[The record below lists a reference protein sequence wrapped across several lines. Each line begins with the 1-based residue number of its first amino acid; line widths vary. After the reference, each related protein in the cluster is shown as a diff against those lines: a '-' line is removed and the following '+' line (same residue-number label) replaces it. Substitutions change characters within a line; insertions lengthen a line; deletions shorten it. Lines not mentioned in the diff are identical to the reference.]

1 MRKKRGRAEE
11 QKSRSKQNLFS
22 LFRSSALPLLLLLIA
37 SSVFIIYVVP
47 LTAQQ
52 DELIDFPK
60 RVEIKIEDPTQV
72 VSQRPV
78 FVDPEAP
85 GLLAFKRARLKERA
99 WGLPPIITPS
109 KFDPKVESSAKQL
122 LIWFTAHPSLPESLF
137 YNALLAKEFKAA
149 KGLVTFDHQ
158 LLSDR
163 RTKGRG
169 TYNLNTLGGEL
180 GSKLGAAADL
190 NFEVS
195 YKTKDLGWLDSIDSN
210 SYIRRDLTLLDISSI
225 LKGSKGSEFQWTAS
239 FSGSNLRLESESDID
254 LTSDS
259 SDSRATWLNLRIEAN
274 SNWPFLNPLDFGG
287 QVEHL
292 STYLSSDSRQVTD
305 LRLYARDNFISL
317 SPFALRSGVEL
328 AAVSMRDDKG
338 QEQPKILV
346 NPLFALLTEI
356 GDHIKLEIGAN
367 RSVARPRLDRLYF
380 YQDFTELNP
389 FLEVEREW
397 RGEASLKVD
406 FDKYLSTSV
415 GASRRVI
422 DGLTVYESS
431 KGEFLSWKPVNLNAK
446 VDSVQM
452 GIRLDQLKGIEGL
465 NLKASFSHEFQRGN
479 FRMIP
484 YQPKDFFELS
494 ASYSIGYGFK
504 IGMRAEYV
512 GQRAKDTA
520 GVILLP
526 AYFLWKPQLTKSF
539 GDYALFFLNGV
550 LSVGIYQLRYGYDMP
565 QQFLDAGV
573 TLKF

>member
-1 MRKKRGRAEE
+1 MRKYLPFLYYI
-11 QKSRSKQNLFS
+11 LF
-22 LFRSSALPLLLLLIA
+22 P
-37 SSVFIIYVVP
+37 VFCM
-47 LTAQQ
+47 AQQ

-72 VSQRPV
+72 VSQRPM
-78 FVDPEAP
+78 FVDPETP
-85 GLLAFKRARLKERA
+85 KLLAFRRIRLKERA

-109 KFDPKVESSAKQL
+109 KFEPKAERSAEQT

-149 KGLVTFDHQ
+149 KGLVNFDHQ

-163 RTKGRG
+163 RTEGRG
-169 TYNLNTLGGEL
+169 TYNLNTLSGEL
-180 GSKLGAAADL
+180 GFKLGSAADL
-190 NFEVS
+190 TFDVS
-195 YKTKDLGWLDSIDSN
+195 HKTKDLGWLDFSRQIV
-210 SYIRRDLTLLDISSI
+210 RRDLALLDISSI

-239 FSGSNLRLESESDID
+239 FSGSNLRLESDKSDID
-254 LTSDS
+254 PASDS
-259 SDSRATWLNLRIEAN
+259 KATWLNLRIEAN
-274 SNWPFLNPLDFGG
+274 SNWLFLNPLDFGG

-317 SPFALRSGVEL
+317 PPFVFRSGVEL

-346 NPLFALLTEI
+346 NPLLALLTEI
-356 GDHIKLEIGAN
+356 GDHIKIEIGAN
-367 RSVARPRLDRLYF
+367 RNVARPRLDRLYF

-397 RGEASLKVD
+397 RGEAALKVD
-406 FDKYLSTSV
+406 FGKYLSTTL
-415 GASRRVI
+415 GASRRIV
-422 DGLTVYESS
+422 DGITVYESS

-452 GIRLDQLKGIEGL
+452 GIRLDQLKGLEGL
-465 NLKASFSHEFQRGN
+465 NLEASFFHEFQRGN

-484 YQPKDFFELS
+484 YQPKDHFELS
-494 ASYSIGYGFK
+494 AIYSLGYGFK
-504 IGMRAEYV
+504 IGMGTEYV

-520 GVILLP
+520 GVVLLP

-539 GDYALFFLNGV
+539 SNYAIFFLNGS
-550 LSVGIYQLRYGYDMP
+550 LSVGTYQLRYGYDMP